1 MIRSVSIVVV
11 WILAVEGERIILH
24 SGSAAD
30 ADRGNGTAEGKWNNE
45 IDNGDYNDDEGF
57 ANENFQDNDIYDDNN
72 TIITEILIK
81 NANGNGSS
89 DENNST
95 RQEDD
100 EIDKAEDCSTEEA
113 NIVDYPQ
120 SIPSTPKDHVWMKKE
135 MIDEDL
141 NIVVKTN
148 VKRVK
153 RASRAG
159 SSRKVK
165 VAQERHNNRFD
176 NSNSSKKNQNH
187 RKYKVADN

>member
-57 ANENFQDNDIYDDNN
+57 ANENFQDNDIYVRSKYSRLSTKYSFN
-72 TIITEILIK
+72 TKRSCL
-81 NANGNGSS
+81 
-89 DENNST
+89 DE
-95 RQEDD
+95 
-100 EIDKAEDCSTEEA
+100 
-113 NIVDYPQ
+113 
-120 SIPSTPKDHVWMKKE
+120 KE